1 MSKFLTINSDGDMI
15 NTDMI
20 AFIQPTTKGSTIFTK
35 DGEQLH
41 SEFNLAKELEDEAE
55 VRAVVPCH
63 GIGALYYL
71 GDGRTEIKP
80 CPLAYLMSDGSL
92 EPVEFA
98 DHYDIEECA
107 SKGGTGFVG
116 FVPVP

>member
-41 SEFNLAKELEDEAE
+41 S
-55 VRAVVPCH
+55 
-63 GIGALYYL
+63 
-71 GDGRTEIKP
+71 
-80 CPLAYLMSDGSL
+80 
-92 EPVEFA
+92 
-98 DHYDIEECA
+98 
-107 SKGGTGFVG
+107 
-116 FVPVP
+116 

>member
-1 MSKFLTINSDGDMI
+1 MSKFLTINRDGDMI

-80 CPLAYLMSDGSL
+80 CPLAYLRSESPCSPLPARCRRMRAAHRPRLDGR
-92 EPVEFA
+92 
-98 DHYDIEECA
+98 
-107 SKGGTGFVG
+107 
-116 FVPVP
+116 

>member
-20 AFIQPTTKGSTIFTK
+20 AFIQPTAKGSTIFTK

-63 GIGALYYL
+63 GVDALYYL

-80 CPLAYLMSDGSL
+80 CPLAYLMSDGYL

-107 SKGGTGFVG
+107 SEGGTGFVG
-116 FVPVP
+116 FVPMP